1 MSNKITETD
10 LELHAIEL
18 LESQDYQ
25 YLAPEVQEQER
36 DSLGEVILKDRLKQ
50 AIYRINPDKPEDVC
64 DQAFKAV
71 VAVDHTAIQIV
82 KIRGRE
88 TATIKRHQRA

>member
-18 LESQDYQ
+18 LETQDYK
-25 YLAPEVQEQER
+25 YLPPESQEAER
-36 DSLGEVILKDRLKQ
+36 VRLSEVILKDRLLQ
-50 AIYRINPDKPEDVC
+50 AIDRINSDKPETVR

-71 VAVDHTAIQIV
+71 LNLSSQNLIENNEEFEEID
-82 KIRGRE
+82 
-88 TATIKRHQRA
+88 